1 MANSTRSDCPVS
13 FGLDLFGD
21 KWSLLIVRD
30 LFLNGRQRYQDFLN
44 SGERIATNILAE
56 RLARLE
62 KYGLIRKSGDPA
74 NKKQNFYSLTRQ
86 GLDLSPVLLEMV
98 IWGLKHSPDP
108 ARRKTFRKRLKADEA
123 GVRKQI
129 AWRFRTQAGRPGQ
142 GNSN

>member
-1 MANSTRSDCPVS
+1 MQKCARSECPVS
-13 FGLDLFGD
+13 HGLELFGD

-108 ARRKTFRKRLKADEA
+108 ARRKIFRKRLKADEA

-129 AWRFRTQAGRPGQ
+129 AWRFRTHAGRPGQ
-142 GNSN
+142 EASK

>member
-1 MANSTRSDCPVS
+1 M
-13 FGLDLFGD
+13 
-21 KWSLLIVRD
+21 RD

-142 GNSN
+142 GNFETNRQAIPL

>member
-1 MANSTRSDCPVS
+1 MQKCARSECPVS
-13 FGLDLFGD
+13 HGLELFGD

-129 AWRFRTQAGRPGQ
+129 AWRFRTHAGRPGQ
-142 GNSN
+142 EASK